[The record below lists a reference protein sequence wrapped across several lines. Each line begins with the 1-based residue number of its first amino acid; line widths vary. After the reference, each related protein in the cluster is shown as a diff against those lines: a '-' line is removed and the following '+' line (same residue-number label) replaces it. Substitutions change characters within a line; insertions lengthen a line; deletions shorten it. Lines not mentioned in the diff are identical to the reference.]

1 MKNRRAFTLIE
12 LLVVIAIIALLIG
25 ILLPAIG
32 AARETAR
39 RAACLSGQKQFAI
52 ATASYLNDFDDYLP
66 AYSWRVQ
73 PGGGT
78 PSEFPDLQHPS
89 DDGRAAIYQATD
101 IIRRRTYLS
110 NMPAPPNRL
119 PHREFTHLV
128 LIDYLT
134 LNLPEPIVACPS
146 DRIRQQWQKDPEN
159 DRTNVPTD
167 SQWIQHFDWWWF
179 SSTYQV
185 VPASWAPDIGTP
197 ANRTVEQSPS
207 DHNWFNGTPLG
218 ALGRRKGLSVNFPS
232 QKAFMFEFYDY
243 HTTRNGLFYAYDPA
257 QIALQFFDASV
268 RVYKSDSINDGFKP
282 NRAIAANPTKMKYV
296 PQAFEPP
303 HLGDPTADLPG
314 RVRWTR
320 GGLKGIDVGG
330 EEIWTGQP
338 RD

>member
-1 MKNRRAFTLIE
+1 MRTRRAFTLIE

-39 RAACLSGQKQFAI
+39 RAACLSGQKQFGI
-52 ATASYLNDFDDYLP
+52 ASATYKNDFNDFV
-66 AYSWRVQ
+66 AGYSWRIR

-78 PSEFPDLQHPS
+78 PSSFADLQNPD
-89 DDGRAAIYQATD
+89 DDGRAAIFQATD
-101 IIRRRTYLS
+101 IIRRRTYLT

-146 DRIRQQWQKDPEN
+146 DRQRQLWQQDPT
-159 DRTNVPTD
+159 DRTNVPND
-167 SQWIQHFDWWWF
+167 GQWQQFFDWWWF

-185 VPASWAPDIGTP
+185 VPASWSPDQGGP
-197 ANRTVEQSPS
+197 GNRTVDQSPT
-207 DHNWFNGTPLG
+207 DHNWFNGSPLDQ
-218 ALGRRKGLSVNFPS
+218 LGRRKHLSVMFPS
-232 QKAFMFEFYDY
+232 QKAYMFEFYDY
-243 HTTRNGLFYAYDPA
+243 HTTRAGVFFAYEQA
-257 QIALQFFDASV
+257 QIAMQFFDGSV
-268 RVYKSDSINDGFKP
+268 RVYKSDTINPGFRP
-282 NRAIAANPTKMKYV
+282 NSPANANPTIIRYN

-303 HLGDPTADLPG
+303 VIGDPFRTLAG

-320 GGLKGIDVGG
+320 GGLRGIDVGG
-330 EEIWTGQP
+330 AEVYTGQP